1 MPRFPHLDDPA
12 FPELENVNVY
22 KYRNEFDYSRY
33 DNTQMHITLC
43 SVPWDMGEAHIGNRT
58 ISGIGNVVWFES
70 EAKRD
75 AWFAAIPDNKC
86 IRLDTKYKEL
96 HRDNQIMLPVPFD
109 VACEYN
115 YIMVEYE
122 PFANADSLIQY
133 ETLQGLDKWF
143 WFIRE
148 VEFVSPNTTRVHLM
162 NDAFQTFMYRIH
174 LGGMVLERGHAPLF
188 AIDADTFLNNPV
200 NNTDM
205 LYCEDVNYGDIPRVS
220 ASNAV
225 HVFNSD
231 VYACIA
237 CSSNPGSI
245 DWGSKSS
252 GDWRTPAE
260 HMYNVN
266 GAPDFMVFALDPS
279 DLHTFLTNI
288 DNNFPQF
295 KQTVKGVFFAPQE
308 LVTII
313 DTFTF
318 AGVSCH
324 NIRTTQTNI
333 DLLELDKAL
342 FRYPL
347 RYADL
352 AKLYMYPYA
361 VIEVTDENGNVIEVR
376 VEDTTGAIDV
386 KSTLSLAFPV
396 INIQGVL
403 TGVGRSTSR
412 TVTFANVGEKSF
424 SFSGNWYKTLLD
436 WDVPVFGIIQ
446 DNDRYNDFNTHFD
459 RMQRKVEYDNSY
471 DNAIDSN
478 HTAYDNGVILAD
490 LAYDTSYNN
499 AECMEDVAELSY
511 EAGTGSYDV
520 YKALDNANIDEM
532 ARIDK
537 SVNNAN
543 TTQSNNLTSGTTNNQ
558 IDYTL
563 QSASISAASG
573 AINAATGAI
582 ANAAANPTPAGA
594 AGAIAGVIGGVVN
607 AGATLVQAN
616 ASVNLSAAQAQEN
629 IDANNAR
636 KITAN
641 TAIDDKATQSKSVN
655 ITKNTTNKKV
665 LEDGT
670 KFNTDN
676 IKLNADLAKAAQY
689 GQGGGVLDNN
699 KLTQDTN
706 AGRDKD
712 TAQNAVSNSVK
723 QAKLEAPQ
731 EFGIWSNVG
740 NATSKPLMV
749 CANVVTQAL
758 GAIARAGDE
767 FLRYGYF
774 YNRQWDFDG
783 NWNIGRYFTY
793 WKLSDFWVKGLNV
806 PDMYVDKLRFFL
818 YGGVT
823 VWRRPEDIGNVSIY
837 DNMQE
842 V

>member
-43 SVPWDMGEAHIGNRT
+43 SVPWDIGEAHIGNRT
-58 ISGIGNVVWFES
+58 ISGIGNVVWFET
-70 EAKRD
+70 EAARD

-188 AIDADTFLNNPV
+188 AIDADTFLENPV

-237 CSSNPGSI
+237 CSSNPESI

-252 GDWRTPAE
+252 GDWRTPAG
-260 HMYNVN
+260 HMYSVN

-288 DNNFPQF
+288 DDNFPQF

-324 NIRTTQTNI
+324 NIRTVQTNI

-342 FRYPL
+342 FRYPS

-459 RMQRKVEYDNSY
+459 RVQRKVEYDNVY
-471 DNAIDSN
+471 DNSIDSN
-478 HTAYDNGVILAD
+478 QTVYDNGVILAD

-543 TTQSNNLTSGTTNNQ
+543 TAQSNNLTSGTTNNQ

-582 ANAAANPTPAGA
+582 ASAAANPTPAGA
-594 AGAIAGVIGGVVN
+594 AGAIAGVIGGVKSGDVN
-607 AGATLVQAN
+607 YLQPNGTATR
-616 ASVNLSAAQAQEN
+616 AQA
-629 IDANNAR
+629 
-636 KITAN
+636 TVMF
-641 TAIDDKATQSKSVN
+641 KA
-655 ITKNTTNKKV
+655 
-665 LEDGT
+665 
-670 KFNTDN
+670 
-676 IKLNADLAKAAQY
+676 
-689 GQGGGVLDNN
+689 
-699 KLTQDTN
+699 
-706 AGRDKD
+706 
-712 TAQNAVSNSVK
+712 
-723 QAKLEAPQ
+723 
-731 EFGIWSNVG
+731 
-740 NATSKPLMV
+740 
-749 CANVVTQAL
+749 
-758 GAIARAGDE
+758 
-767 FLRYGYF
+767 
-774 YNRQWDFDG
+774 
-783 NWNIGRYFTY
+783 
-793 WKLSDFWVKGLNV
+793 
-806 PDMYVDKLRFFL
+806 
-818 YGGVT
+818 
-823 VWRRPEDIGNVSIY
+823 
-837 DNMQE
+837 
-842 V
+842 